1 MRGRYS
7 AAFVI
12 PRGSTKR
19 LDTDGWTF
27 LHHGV
32 VSPEVKE
39 GLIREL
45 GLDFIDSY
53 DEAEKYGAGLVELS
67 AIHAADG
74 ALEELYIKLYGSS
87 DATNLQRAWSVLKVT
102 GCELFIPSLRDTRG

>member
-1 MRGRYS
+1 MRVLDFDTSLVTWVHSRSGPDEGRYS

-27 LHHGV
+27 LHDGV

-53 DEAEKYGAGLVELS
+53 DEAEKYGA
-67 AIHAADG
+67 
-74 ALEELYIKLYGSS
+74 
-87 DATNLQRAWSVLKVT
+87 
-102 GCELFIPSLRDTRG
+102 